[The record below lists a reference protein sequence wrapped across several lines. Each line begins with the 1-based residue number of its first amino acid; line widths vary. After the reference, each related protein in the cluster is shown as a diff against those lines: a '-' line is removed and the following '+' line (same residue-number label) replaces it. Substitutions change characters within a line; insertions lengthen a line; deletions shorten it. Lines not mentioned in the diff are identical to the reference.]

1 MLRAEGRAGF
11 WVWIALTVLVSLV
24 LARGAI
30 MASDRVARLFSGDA
44 PVSALDGGERDGT
57 LK

>member
-1 MLRAEGRAGF
+1 MRAGF
-11 WVWIALTVLVSLV
+11 GVWIALTVLVSLV

-44 PVSALDGGERDGT
+44 PVSALDGGDNERK